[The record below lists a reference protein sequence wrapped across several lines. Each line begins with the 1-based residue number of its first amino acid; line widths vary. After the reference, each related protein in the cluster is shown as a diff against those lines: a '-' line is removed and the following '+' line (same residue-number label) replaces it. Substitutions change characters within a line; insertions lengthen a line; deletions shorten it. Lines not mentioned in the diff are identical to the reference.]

1 MLLKAAGSSEE
12 RVINNV
18 TLRAM
23 TKAKYSPD
31 CDGHFG
37 LAAKYYCH
45 FTSPIRRYPDL
56 LVHRALNESLEG
68 RLDLSL
74 IHI

>member
-1 MLLKAAGSSEE
+1 
-12 RVINNV
+12 
-18 TLRAM
+18 M

-68 RLDLSL
+68 RLDEENLNDGRRTCRELQTSAQTGR
-74 IHI
+74 